1 MIAGDSGRIARRLGR
16 PLAERGDSVIGIVG
30 IPAHS
35 SDPQANGAEPV
46 VRDLEKASREEVARV
61 VSGADGVVFAAGACA
76 RSEDDE
82 PRPRGQR
89 ERPHPQPVSV
99 RKEG

>member
-1 MIAGDSGRIARRLGR
+1 MIAGGSGRIARRLGR
-16 PLAERGDSVIGIVG
+16 PLAERGDSVTGIVG

-61 VSGADGVVFAAGACA
+61 VSGADGVVGGGGGGVRRRGAPGPPPPA
-76 RSEDDE
+76 
-82 PRPRGQR
+82 PRG
-89 ERPHPQPVSV
+89 
-99 RKEG
+99 